1 MTTILQDKK
10 SIFQTFAGLM
20 SNPDILGNTREYKL
34 HTDDFPEA
42 FHKIIFGVMYNLHTQ
57 GIERIT
63 RFEVDNALSEFPNQY
78 RIYNEN
84 NGHDY
89 LEKVEELGQ
98 PENFDLHYSRVKK
111 YSFLRSCVS
120 KGISISHIY
129 DHTLIDVKESEE
141 QQKLFNTTS
150 LETMIKEVERKMLE
164 IKDEFLFDSENQGSH
179 MADNLREIMA
189 EKMLRPS
196 YGAGFSSKLFTAA
209 TRGAR
214 LKKVFLNSAP
224 SGVGKS
230 RFAISS
236 MLSICVPEIW
246 DSEANQWVLTG
257 ARGRCLYIGTE
268 LEEDEVKIPAI
279 CYIADVEE
287 EKVQDATLSDE
298 EKERLDKAID
308 ILEKTPFWF
317 EQLHDFDL
325 ADIEHTITKN
335 INKNSVSYISYDY
348 IHTSMKLLSSL
359 GRLQEHQILLQMSIK
374 LKEIAN
380 RLNVFLMTSTQLNG
394 DYKEGD
400 MDDNS
405 LSGAK
410 AIAQKVDI
418 GSIMLLVGKKDEDII
433 DDIMIGQGDNKGRFG
448 IRPNMSINIYKNRGN
463 KWKLVRLWIYF
474 NLSTLRITDC
484 FATSYNGILIP
495 HLKPLSVIFDE
506 IEEVD
511 FAELPIHPYDEVYQN
526 IEEEE
531 PKIHS
536 EETETEGPVQED
548 ALPDSLLNSPSPTQE
563 FNF

>member
-1 MTTILQDKK
+1 MTVLLQDKK
-10 SIFQTFAGLM
+10 AIFQLFAGLM
-20 SNPDILGNTREYKL
+20 ANPDVLGNTREYKL
-34 HTDDFPEA
+34 TTDDFPES
-42 FHKIIFGVMYNLHTQ
+42 FHKIVFGAMYNLQSQ

-89 LEKVEELGQ
+89 LEKIEELGQ
-98 PENFDLHYSRVKK
+98 PENFDLHYARVKK

-129 DHTLIDVKESEE
+129 DHTLIDINESEA
-141 QQKLFNTTS
+141 QQKLFNSTK
-150 LETMIKEVERKMLE
+150 LEDMIKEVESKMLE
-164 IKDEFLFDSENQGSH
+164 IKDEFLFGSENMGSH
-179 MADNLREIMA
+179 MSDNLREIVA
-189 EKMLRPS
+189 EKMMRPS

-214 LKKVFLNSAP
+214 IKKVFLNSAP

-246 DSEANQWVLTG
+246 NSETNQWELTG

-279 CYIADVEE
+279 CYIADVDED
-287 EKVQDATLSDE
+287 KIQDATLTDA
-298 EKERLDKAID
+298 EKKRLKKAIK

-325 ADIEHTITKN
+325 ADIEHVITKN
-335 INKNSVSYISYDY
+335 INKHSVSYVAYDY
-348 IHTSMKLLSSL
+348 IHTSMKILSSM
-359 GRLQEHQILLQMSIK
+359 GKLQEHQILLQMSIK
-374 LKEIAN
+374 LKELAN
-380 RLNVFLMTSTQLNG
+380 RLSVFLMTSTQLNG

-410 AIAQKVDI
+410 SIAQKVDI
-418 GSIMLLVGKKDEDII
+418 GSIMLNVNVKDEDII
-433 DDIMIGQGDNKGRFG
+433 TSIMGGQGENDGVFG
-448 IRPNMSINIYKNRGN
+448 ERPNMSINLYKNRGN

-474 NLSTLRITDC
+474 NLSTLRIHDC
-484 FATSYNGILIP
+484 FATDYRGNLIP
-495 HLKPLSVIFDE
+495 HLKPLSVVFND
-506 IEEVD
+506 IEEISLS
-511 FAELPIHPYDEVYQN
+511 ELPIHPYDEVYQTT
-526 IEEEE
+526 
-531 PKIHS
+531 
-536 EETETEGPVQED
+536 EETEQQTEVD
-548 ALPDSLLNSPSPTQE
+548 SLPDAFNQIEPTAQE